1 MKLKIDGKEV
11 TVRDGMTVLEAALE
25 SGIYIPHICK
35 HPDLEA
41 IGGCRLCVVEID
53 GKDDIM
59 PSCKVKVE
67 EGMNVL
73 IHSEKAIIT
82 RKMALELILA
92 THPADCTGCP
102 KYGNCELQ
110 SIYQYLGVS
119 PEGWKMKS
127 RAVPNN
133 TSNPLIDHSFTRCIR
148 CGRCVRACQE
158 LRGVNVLDYRKR
170 KDGIRI
176 GTLND
181 MSLEDAGCRFCG
193 ACVEVCPTGA
203 ITDTINLKDEGFSQ
217 KEGIVPC
224 RAACPSHTDVPRY
237 IRYIKQG
244 EYGKATAVI
253 REKVPFPEVL
263 GSICN
268 HICEDHCKRTE
279 FENPISI
286 CKLKK
291 AASSRDD
298 GMWKGKGFHMEPT
311 GKKVAIVGSGPAGMT
326 AAYFLAK
333 KGHEVTVYEASERPG
348 GQMSYGI
355 PAYRLSNDIVEK
367 EIQFILE
374 EGVTLKTQHKVN
386 NPQKLLKEGADAVLI
401 ATGSHEGIK
410 IPIEGHDLKHVFV
423 NTDFLRSVRENA
435 PLNIKE
441 RVMILGGG
449 NVAYDCARTCIRLG
463 AKEVHIACLENE
475 SQMTAS
481 HEEIE
486 EGKAEGIL
494 LHHSSSFLRITGID
508 HAEGVE
514 LQHVK
519 SFKFSEGKAIID
531 LVEGSNHII
540 PVDSVIF
547 AVGQRPKE
555 TQSMGLELYRG
566 AYIKTNKSLL
576 TSEAGIYAAGDVVTG
591 TISVVE
597 ACAQGRTSAVSI
609 DLYLGGDGDITEKLV
624 DLETP
629 QPWIGRIDNFTK
641 LNRTT
646 IELVTPELRKN
657 TFNMVEKTL
666 TPETATCEAERC
678 LQCDL
683 RLQINKPKLWNEF
696 QGGV

>member
-1 MKLKIDGKEV
+1 MKLMIDGKIV
-11 TVRDGMTVLEAALE
+11 TANEEMSVLEAALE
-25 SGIYIPHICK
+25 AGIYIPHICK

-41 IGGCRLCVVEID
+41 IGGCRLCVVEVD
-53 GKDDIM
+53 GNDEVV
-59 PSCKVKVE
+59 PSCKLKVE
-67 EGMNVL
+67 EGMNVKV
-73 IHSEKAIIT
+73 HSQKATET

-148 CGRCVRACQE
+148 CGRCVRACQD
-158 LRGVNVLDYRKR
+158 LRGVSVLDYRKT

-176 GTLND
+176 GTVND
-181 MSLEDAGCRFCG
+181 VSLEEAGCRFCG

-203 ITDTINLKDEGFSQ
+203 ITDTINVADESFSQ

-224 RAACPSHTDVPRY
+224 RTACPSHTDVPRY

-244 EYGKATAVI
+244 EFGKATAVI

-268 HICEDHCKRTE
+268 HVCEDHCKRTA

-298 GMWKGKGFHMEPT
+298 GMWKNKGFHLEPT
-311 GKKVAIVGSGPAGMT
+311 GKKVAVIGSGPAGMT

-333 KGHEVTVYEASERPG
+333 KGHEVTVYEQNKRAG

-355 PAYRLSNDIVEK
+355 PAYRLADAIVDK
-367 EIQFILE
+367 EIGLILD
-374 EGVTLKTQHKVN
+374 EGVTLKTQIKIE
-386 NPQKLLKEGADAVLI
+386 NPKQLLDEGMDAVLV
-401 ATGSHEGIK
+401 ATGSHQGVK
-410 IPIEGHDLKHVFV
+410 IPIEGHDLHNVFV
-423 NTDFLRSVRENA
+423 NTEFLKSVRQGES
-435 PLNIKE
+435 LSIKE

-449 NVAYDCARTCIRLG
+449 NVAYDCARTAIRLG
-463 AKEVHIACLENE
+463 AKEVHVACLESR

-481 HEEIE
+481 REEIE
-486 EGKAEGIL
+486 EGKEEGII
-494 LHHSSSFLRITGID
+494 LHDSSSFLKIVGNEQV
-508 HAEGVE
+508 EGVE
-514 LQHVK
+514 LQQVR
-519 SFKFSEGKAIID
+519 SFKFVDGKADID
-531 LVEGSNHII
+531 LVEGSNQII

-547 AVGQRPKE
+547 AVGQKPE
-555 TQSMGLELYRG
+555 GTLTMGLDLIKG
-566 AYIKTNKSLL
+566 SYIKADKNLV
-576 TSEAGIYAAGDVVTG
+576 TSEKGIFAAGDVVTG

-597 ACAQGRTSAVSI
+597 ACAQGRLSAQSI
-609 DLYLGGDGDITEKLV
+609 DLYLGGNGDITEQLV
-624 DLETP
+624 DVDALDP
-629 QPWIGRIDNFTK
+629 HIGRIENFTK
-641 LNRTT
+641 LERVSL
-646 IELVTPELRKN
+646 ELVEPELRKSC
-657 TFNMVEKTL
+657 FDMVEKTL
-666 TPETATCEAERC
+666 SEDLASCEAKRC

-683 RLQINKPKLWNEF
+683 RLQISKPKLWNEF